1 MALRSD
7 HYYDD
12 HHHDQD
18 DEDDD
23 GLAQRL
29 VVTYGVRGGI
39 QRDTSCTASLHEP
52 VSSLTEFSVNCEE
65 LKSKIQQG
73 STY

>member
-7 HYYDD
+7 HYDDD
-12 HHHDQD
+12 HHDDQD

-29 VVTYGVRGGI
+29 VVTYGARGGI
-39 QRDTSCTASLHEP
+39 QRDMSCTAFLALTA
-52 VSSLTEFSVNCEE
+52 SSLTEFSVNCEE
-65 LKSKIQQG
+65 LKSRIQEG
-73 STY
+73 

>member
-1 MALRSD
+1 MD
-7 HYYDD
+7 DYDC
-12 HHHDQD
+12 HAD
-18 DEDDD
+18 DDDGEDKEDDGGDDD

-29 VVTYGVRGGI
+29 VVTYGARGGI

-65 LKSKIQQG
+65 LKSRIQ
-73 STY
+73 